1 LNLINAI
8 LGLVLVIAGLLIS
21 LMLIDEPAFSTGLAH
36 ELYTGMNAGG
46 DGLARLGAA
55 AGLVGW
61 LGAAIMLLMALMP
74 ALGVRVERRS
84 ALFWMLM
91 AVVMAAGQWVW
102 WSMYLGYL
110 DFLRSGE
117 PNYVLSFPAA
127 TSWMLYGVWLA
138 GSLLSL
144 IYIFGFRRFI
154 LSHEDE
160 AEYEAL
166 RAEAEVPRVMPDSE
180 QS

>member
-36 ELYTGMNAGG
+36 ELYTGMNTGG
-46 DGLARLGAA
+46 DGLERLGDAV
-55 AGLVGW
+55 GRVGW

-74 ALGVRVERRS
+74 ALGVRAERRS
-84 ALFWMLM
+84 ALFWVLM
-91 AVVMAAGQWVW
+91 TVVMAAGQWVW

-117 PNYVLSFPAA
+117 PNFVLSFPAA

-166 RAEAEVPRVMPDSE
+166 RAEAEIPRVMPDVES
-180 QS
+180 S